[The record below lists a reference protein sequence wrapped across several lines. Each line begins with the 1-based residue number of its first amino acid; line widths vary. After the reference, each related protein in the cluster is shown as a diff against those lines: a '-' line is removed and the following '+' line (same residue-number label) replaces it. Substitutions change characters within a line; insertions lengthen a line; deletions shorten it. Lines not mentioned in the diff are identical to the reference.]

1 MTAGAPLSIALPAFA
16 ADVERAGVV
25 AGDARE
31 RMRLVVE
38 LSARN
43 VETGSGGPFAAAV
56 YRASG
61 ALVAVGVNGVV
72 RLNNPVLHAET
83 MALMR
88 AGARLGRYSLAQAP
102 AGAALASGTPAS
114 IAPQVTPRDEAFE
127 LYTSCE
133 PCAMCLGAILWSGVH
148 RVVFAARRDDAERL
162 GFDEGP
168 VFPETFAYLRRRG
181 IRVEGGPLRREAV
194 DVLERYRALG
204 GPIYNG

>member
-1 MTAGAPLSIALPAFA
+1 MTGGAPLAIDLPAFA
-16 ADVERAGVV
+16 AEVERAEPVLKEM
-25 AGDARE
+25 RE
-31 RMRLVVE
+31 RMRLVVD

-43 VETGSGGPFAAAV
+43 VENATGGPFAAAV
-56 YRASG
+56 FRASG
-61 ALVAVGVNGVV
+61 ALVSVGVNAVV

-83 MALMR
+83 TALMR
-88 AGARLGRYSLAQAP
+88 AAARLGRYSLALEGASDASAP
-102 AGAALASGTPAS
+102 AGAVAAGGEPM
-114 IAPQVTPRDEAFE
+114 E

-133 PCAMCLGAILWSGVH
+133 PCAMCLGAILWSGVQA
-148 RVVFAARRDDAERL
+148 VIFAARRDDAERL

-194 DVLERYRALG
+194 QVLERYRSLG